1 MNRYVGIWVSAKDL
15 NRDIKINDL
24 VMIETLEETLVVEV
38 AKIEDGELWTID
50 WVIPKGQIVAVK
62 QK

>member
-1 MNRYVGIWVSAKDL
+1 MNRYVGIWVLPKDL

-24 VMIETLEETLVVEV
+24 VMIETLEDTLVVEV
-38 AKIEDGELWTID
+38 VKIEDGELWTID
-50 WVIPKGQIVAVK
+50 WIIPKGQIVAVK

>member
-1 MNRYVGIWVSAKDL
+1 MNRYVGIWVSPKDL

-38 AKIEDGELWTID
+38 VKIEDGELWTID